1 MLKSI
6 IAAFVLAIAPAA
18 VSAAQL
24 TLAPASVIG
33 SSGYYTA
40 CCSFQPGNIF
50 DQQTGV
56 VTESFGG
63 GYWLN
68 PDNGPVNAYI
78 TVDLGAVYSLSG
90 VTLFNTHNGPYADRG
105 TGNFQIFGSNTVAGG
120 ALVGGTSLLSA
131 TLSPETSGNPAP
143 QSFALG
149 GSYRYISFNPTSVS
163 VGGSPCCGANVYG
176 LDELKVFGATVP
188 EPATWGMMI
197 VGFGMVGFATR
208 RRPTTVVA

>member
-1 MLKSI
+1 MFRSF
-6 IAAFVLAIAPAA
+6 IAAAALAVAPVA

-50 DQQTGV
+50 DQQTGT
-56 VTESFGG
+56 VTENFGV

-78 TVDLGAVYSLSG
+78 TVDLGAVYNLSS
-90 VTLFNTHNGPYADRG
+90 VTLFNTNNGPYGDRG

-131 TLSPETSGNPAP
+131 TLNAGANGNPAA
-143 QSFALG
+143 QSFTLG

-163 VGGSPCCGANVYG
+163 VSGTPCCGANVYG
-176 LDELKVFGATVP
+176 LDELQVFGAAVP
-188 EPATWGMMI
+188 EPAALSLMI
-197 VGFGMVGFATR
+197 LGFGLVGFAAR
-208 RRPTTVVA
+208 RRVATVAA